1 MGSRSAKQLAYRN
14 ISAYI
19 EKLQTANVKIWRLYL
34 YGSFANDTYNDDSDI
49 DLAIFLDRDE
59 LDGFAEDVQLMKL
72 RRDIDLRIEP
82 HPFAK
87 SDLDKTNPYIK
98 AILAGERIV

>member
-1 MGSRSAKQLAYRN
+1 
-14 ISAYI
+14 
-19 EKLQTANVKIWRLYL
+19 
-34 YGSFANDTYNDDSDI
+34 
-49 DLAIFLDRDE
+49 
-59 LDGFAEDVQLMKL
+59 MKL

-87 SDLDKTNPYIK
+87 TDLDKTNPYIK